1 MVQVREV
8 TLEEALQHLPPI
20 AELRPQDVQ
29 GRGRDALLICTLGFE
44 DRCLSVLE
52 MLAASGYSADRVI
65 VLEYDTNRDDNERN
79 RPALE
84 ACLEKISSRENIRVA
99 VQSPDYPEQ
108 LDRVLRDSIGRS
120 GDQTTPNVTF
130 DISACCSRGILEGLH
145 LLLGCDIALRVTYS
159 EAAVYHPTEEEF
171 RASPDD
177 WLTEEGAGLAHG
189 VVSIW
194 ESSVHPGYSVDH
206 LPNILVAFP
215 TFKPERTQK
224 LLSSSEAQIAQ
235 TVWIVGVPYL
245 DENRW
250 RVDAMR
256 RINRLGTEDECY
268 EVSTFEYLDCLRR
281 LEQLYQ
287 EYGRTRHLLV
297 SPLGSKLQDVAVA
310 LFLQLR
316 RDVSVWFSVP
326 ERFNPRLYTEG
337 TRALWRIDLGDVQTA
352 ISGLRSYQTLQVV

>member
-1 MVQVREV
+1 MAQVREV
-8 TLEEALQHLPPI
+8 TLEEAIQHLPPI
-20 AELRPQDVQ
+20 AELRPEDV
-29 GRGRDALLICTLGFE
+29 RGSKRDAVFICALGFE
-44 DRCLSVLE
+44 DRSLSMPR
-52 MLAASGYSADRVI
+52 MLADSGYTAERVI
-65 VLEYDTNRDDNERN
+65 VLEYDTNRDDNEKN

-84 ACLEKISSRENIRVA
+84 ACLRRISSHESARVP
-99 VQSPDYPEQ
+99 VQSNDYPEQ
-108 LDRVLRDSIGRS
+108 LDRVLRDALGRS
-120 GDQTTPNVTF
+120 AGAAQPSVTL
-130 DISACCSRGILEGLH
+130 DISACCSRGIIEGLC
-145 LLLGCDIALRVTYS
+145 LLFGYQLTLRIAYS

-171 RASPDD
+171 RARPDD

-194 ESSVHPGYSVDH
+194 ESSVHPGCNPDH
-206 LPNILVAFP
+206 LPNLLVAFP

-224 LLSSSEAQIAQ
+224 LISSGEAQIAQ
-235 TVWIVGVPYL
+235 SVWIVGVPRL

-250 RVDAMR
+250 RVGAMR
-256 RINRLGTEDECY
+256 SINGLSAGVECY

-281 LEQLYQ
+281 LEQLCHK
-287 EYGRTRHLLV
+287 YGRTHHPLV
-297 SPLGSKLQDVAVA
+297 SPLGSKLQDVAVG

-326 ERFNPRLYTEG
+326 ERFNPKLYTEG